1 MQRLINVTLALTLML
16 ALAISLPA
24 TSLHAQQG
32 KILADIGFKPKE
44 HGFAFQNYGNENNP
58 TNLTAVEMIRIF
70 GAERVCAGAVNAEGG
85 CKLTAP
91 AAAFMKK
98 ENADMDGGHC
108 EGMAVLSLVFFEQQL
123 SAADF
128 GAALPNKLRLRGNK
142 ALQREIAYWFQLQVM
157 DEVYGSRITLT
168 PAEVVDGL
176 IGAFEENYL
185 VTLAFY
191 QPDGSGGHAVT
202 PYAVRQMSDT
212 RYDILIYDNNFPN
225 EERAIEVDI
234 EANTWRY
241 NTAANP
247 NDPPELYE
255 GDETT
260 QSLIVVP
267 LEARY
272 QESFTCSYCGD
283 YIPAEKTGTVD
294 KLTFSLN
301 GEANVIITDGQGR
314 TLRFVDG
321 AFSNDIPDVEIRQVT
336 NQRGRTRTIGSR
348 RAPTIIM
355 PNGKYTVQVSKARG
369 SNPAT
374 SFTFAKQGNVLT
386 ASKLDLSQSL
396 DLNIDRDRLQMKSAA
411 ARSLKV
417 QNTVSA
423 NGRHYA
429 YNLAGNGDALTL
441 RLGERGEMRASGSGG
456 NYSLLVA
463 RTNPD
468 GSSKLYYNSA
478 VGLRDAGEAEFD
490 PEDWGDTLSVGYYDE
505 DDALLETE
513 TYADEPLSE
522 DLLDLFELD
531 RDFMENF
538 DDESEWD
545 EAWGADEEGDFGEDD
560 TENGDDTDTDDQDD
574 GDDDNNGGNDDGGG
588 DDDGGDDDGGDDD
601 DD

>member
-1 MQRLINVTLALTLML
+1 MQRFIKITLALTLML

-32 KILADIGFKPKE
+32 KILADIGFRPKE
-44 HGFAFQNYGNENNP
+44 HGFSFQNYGNENNP
-58 TNLTAVEMIRIF
+58 VNLTAVEMVRIF
-70 GAERVCAGAVNAEGG
+70 GAERVCTGSVNADGG
-85 CKLTAP
+85 CKLAAP

-123 SAADF
+123 DPAEF
-128 GAALPNKLRLRGNK
+128 GAALPNKLRLKANQ

-157 DEVYGSRITLT
+157 DEVYGSRIALT
-168 PAEVVDGL
+168 PAEVVEGL
-176 IGAFEENYL
+176 VGAFEENYL

-202 PYAVRQMSDT
+202 PYAIRQMSDT

-234 EANTWRY
+234 QANTWRY

-255 GDETT
+255 GDATT
-260 QSLIVVP
+260 ESLIVVP

-272 QESFTCSYCGD
+272 REEFTCSYCGD
-283 YIPAEKTGTVD
+283 YIPAEKTGAVD

-301 GEANVIITDGQGR
+301 GEANIIITDAQGR

-321 AFSNDIPDVEIRQVT
+321 EFSNNIPDVEIRRVT
-336 NQRGRTRTIGSR
+336 NQRGRTRTIGAR

-355 PNGKYTVQVSKARG
+355 PNGRYNVQVSKARG

-386 ASKLDLSQSL
+386 TSKLDLSQSL
-396 DLNIDRDRLQMKSAA
+396 DLTVDRDRVQIKSAS
-411 ARSLKV
+411 ARNLTV

-423 NGRHYA
+423 NRRHYA
-429 YNLAGNGDALTL
+429 YNLVGNGDTLTL

-468 GSSKLYYNSA
+468 GSSKLYYNST
-478 VGLRDAGEAEFD
+478 VKLRDAGEAEFD
-490 PEDWGDTLSVGYYDE
+490 PEDWGDTLSVGYYA
-505 DDALLETE
+505 DDDTLLEIE
-513 TYADEPLSE
+513 TYADEALSE
-522 DLLDLFELD
+522 ALLDLFDLD
-531 RDFMENF
+531 RAFMQNF
-538 DDESEWD
+538 DDEDEWD
-545 EAWGADEEGDFGEDD
+545 DAWGAEEEGDFGEADADD
-560 TENGDDTDTDDQDD
+560 NGDTDDNDNDNNDDVND
-574 GDDDNNGGNDDGGG
+574 GDGG
-588 DDDGGDDDGGDDD
+588 DDGGDDDNNDDD
-601 DD
+601 

>member
-1 MQRLINVTLALTLML
+1 MQRFIKVTLALTLML

-32 KILADIGFKPKE
+32 KILADLGFRPDE

-58 TNLTAVEMIRIF
+58 VNLTAVEMIRIF
-70 GAERVCAGAVNAEGG
+70 GVERVCAGTVNAEGS

-123 SAADF
+123 DPAQF
-128 GAALPNKLRLRGNK
+128 GTALPNKLRLRGNQ

-157 DEVYGSRITLT
+157 DEVYSSRITLT
-168 PAEVVDGL
+168 PAEVVEGL
-176 IGAFEENYL
+176 VGAFEENYL

-202 PYAVRQMSDT
+202 PYAIRQMSDT

-255 GDETT
+255 GDATT

-301 GEANVIITDGQGR
+301 GEANIIITDAQGR
-314 TLRFVDG
+314 TLRFMDG
-321 AFSNDIPDVEIRQVT
+321 AFSNDIPEVEIRQVT

-355 PNGKYTVQVSKARG
+355 PNGKYNVQVSKARG

-374 SFTFAKQGNVLT
+374 SFTFAKQGNLLT
-386 ASKLDLSQSL
+386 TSKLDLSQSL
-396 DLNIDRDRLQMKSAA
+396 DLAVDRDRVQIKSAA
-411 ARSLKV
+411 ARNLTV

-429 YNLAGNGDALTL
+429 YNLVGNGDTLTL

-456 NYSLLVA
+456 SYSLLVA

-490 PEDWGDTLSVGYYDE
+490 PEAWGDVLSVGYYA
-505 DDALLETE
+505 DDDTLLETE
-513 TYADEPLSE
+513 TYADEALSE
-522 DLLDLFELD
+522 DLLDLFDLD
-531 RDFMENF
+531 RAFMQNF
-538 DDESEWD
+538 DDEGEWD
-545 EAWGADEEGDFGEDD
+545 DAWGIEEEGDFGEDD
-560 TENGDDTDTDDQDD
+560 ADDNGDTDNDDNDTDADDDDQDGGD
-574 GDDDNNGGNDDGGG
+574 SDDDT
-588 DDDGGDDDGGDDD
+588 DDGGDDD